1 MDYRPRNSFSMSYA
15 SRKVIFPGDHIYA
28 HSAIDHQ
35 LNPISATKYLQH
47 SWISYTHMCNSYVAS
62 SLAGCPYLVS
72 GTSPT
77 HQLRIL
83 PGRIPSQPSGHL
95 GQGDIPLTNGI
106 SSWSG
111 GELDRWGRT
120 YFIFYVVFRTT
131 ISITASYL
139 AHHRYQSQDLRLT
152 CQF

>member
-1 MDYRPRNSFSMSYA
+1 MRTQLER
-15 SRKVIFPGDHIYA
+15 IYA
-28 HSAIDHQ
+28 HSAVHHQ
-35 LNPISATKYLQH
+35 LNHISATKYLQH

-106 SSWSG
+106 SSWSS

-120 YFIFYVVFRTT
+120 YLVNAASCHAGHSNSVGELIYLMNSLRTDVVTQLAKRKAFYQLINFPY
-131 ISITASYL
+131 S
-139 AHHRYQSQDLRLT
+139 DP
-152 CQF
+152 